1 MSPGIRT
8 IATREANGE
17 VMQDTSIQE
26 CAPDD
31 ADADDPPATFTLA
44 GVRFGVVNM
53 LPLTVGSLAYGL
65 VFGVLA
71 GNVGLT
77 ATEATIMSG
86 LVFTG
91 AGQVAAMDLWAV
103 PPPLLTIWLTTA
115 LVSLRYLVLGAA
127 LRPWLG
133 QLRPVQA
140 YGTLAVLIDQ
150 GWAVGLLEYRAGGR
164 DAGYL
169 LGGGLAMLVAWIL
182 GTVGGFLLGNLVP
195 DPAAWSLDF
204 AATAIFVALIAGI
217 WRGRSDAIPWL
228 VAALVAVA
236 AHELVRGP
244 WYVPLGAVVG
254 VLAGQIMEGISK
266 TGSMLDAQ

>member
-1 MSPGIRT
+1 MP
-8 IATREANGE
+8 
-17 VMQDTSIQE
+17 DTTTQ
-26 CAPDD
+26 AHPPDD
-31 ADADDPPATFTLA
+31 AAANDPPATFTLA
-44 GVRFGVVNM
+44 GVRFGVIHM

-91 AGQVAAMDLWAV
+91 AGQVAAMDLWAM

-133 QLRPVQA
+133 QLRPIQA

-150 GWAVGLLEYRAGGR
+150 GWAMGLLEYRAGRR

-169 LGGGLAMLVAWIL
+169 LGGGLAMLVAWVI

-195 DPAAWSLDF
+195 NPAAWSLDF

-217 WRGRSDAIPWL
+217 WRGRSDAVPWL
-228 VAALVAVA
+228 VAAVVAVA
-236 AHELVRGP
+236 AHKLAAGP
-244 WYVPLGAVVG
+244 WYVPLGAVAG
-254 VLAGQIMEGISK
+254 VLAGQFMERIGLA
-266 TGSMLDAQ
+266 GSVPDAQ

>member
-1 MSPGIRT
+1 MPDT
-8 IATREANGE
+8 TTQDHPPNDAAAN
-17 VMQDTSIQE
+17 
-26 CAPDD
+26 
-31 ADADDPPATFTLA
+31 DPPATFTLA
-44 GVRFGVVNM
+44 GVRFGVIHM

-91 AGQVAAMDLWAV
+91 AGQVAAMDLWAM

-133 QLRPVQA
+133 QLRPIQA

-150 GWAVGLLEYRAGGR
+150 GWAMGLLEYRAGRR

-169 LGGGLAMLVAWIL
+169 LGGGLAMLVAWVI

-195 DPAAWSLDF
+195 NPAAWSLDF

-228 VAALVAVA
+228 VAAVVAVA
-236 AHELVRGP
+236 AHKLAAGP
-244 WYVPLGAVVG
+244 WYVPVGAVAG
-254 VLAGQIMEGISK
+254 VLAGQIMERIGLA
-266 TGSMLDAQ
+266 GSVPDAQ

>member
-1 MSPGIRT
+1 MANTTLEQQTSD
-8 IATREANGE
+8 AT
-17 VMQDTSIQE
+17 T
-26 CAPDD
+26 DD
-31 ADADDPPATFTLA
+31 GPPATFTLA
-44 GVRFGVVNM
+44 GVRFGVINM

-77 ATEATIMSG
+77 AGEAVTMSG
-86 LVFTG
+86 IVFTG
-91 AGQVAAMDLWAV
+91 AGQIAAMDLWAA

-133 QLRPVQA
+133 QLRPLQA

-150 GWAVGLLEYRAGGR
+150 GWAMGLLEYRAGRR

-169 LGGGLAMLVAWIL
+169 LGGGLAMLAAWVV
-182 GTVGGFLLGNLVP
+182 GTAGGFLLGNLAP

-204 AATAIFVALIAGI
+204 APAAIFVALIAGL
-217 WRGRSDAIPWL
+217 WRGTSDALPWL
-228 VAALVAVA
+228 VAAVVAVA
-236 AHELVRGP
+236 THALLAGP
-244 WYVPLGAVVG
+244 WYVPLGAAAG
-254 VLAGQIMEGISK
+254 VLAGQIMERI
-266 TGSMLDAQ
+266 TTQGSDTDAA

>member
-1 MSPGIRT
+1 ML
-8 IATREANGE
+8 ANEDG
-17 VMQDTSIQE
+17 MQNTPTQ
-26 CAPDD
+26 AHPPDD
-31 ADADDPPATFTLA
+31 AALEDPPASFTLA
-44 GVRFGVVNM
+44 GVRFGVIHM

-71 GNVGLT
+71 GNVGLS
-77 ATEATIMSG
+77 AAEATIMSG

-91 AGQVAAMDLWAV
+91 AGQVAAMDLWTM

-133 QLRPVQA
+133 QLRPLQA

-150 GWAVGLLEYRAGGR
+150 GWAMGLLEYRAGRR

-169 LGGGLAMLVAWIL
+169 LGGGLAMLVAWVL
-182 GTVGGFLLGNLVP
+182 GTAGGFVLGNLVP

-217 WRGRSDAIPWL
+217 WRGRGDAIPWL
-228 VAALVAVA
+228 VAAAVAVA
-236 AHELVRGP
+236 THTLVAGP
-244 WYVPLGAVVG
+244 WYVPLGAIAG
-254 VLAGQIMEGISK
+254 ILAGQIMEQVSGA
-266 TGSMLDAQ
+266 GPAGAPDAQ